1 MEIFI
6 RQNFGNDV
14 FFMTSMATVMR
25 FNSEDIS
32 ALELF
37 IERESINEI
46 IIVNDTAC
54 RFINAVLKNEKQFGS
69 YAEKKIKNIV
79 LENYVALD
87 KIAGEEEKR
96 KLIAGAIIKSQLQEM
111 GKHNTIFSKIS
122 INKIT
127 LKGIITTKSKNEII
141 ELNFQNN

>member
-14 FFMTSMATVMR
+14 FFMTSMATVVQ

-37 IERESINEI
+37 IERENINEI

-54 RFINAVLKNEKQFGS
+54 RFINAALKNEKQFGS
-69 YAEKKIKNIV
+69 HAEKIIKKIV
-79 LENYVALD
+79 LENNVALY
-87 KIAGEEEKR
+87 KITSEEEKR
-96 KLIAGAIIKSQLQEM
+96 KLIAKAIINNQLHEM
-111 GKHNTIFSKIS
+111 VKHNTIFSKIS

-127 LKGIITTKSKNEII
+127 VKGIITTKSINEII
-141 ELNFQNN
+141 ELNFHNN